1 MYVQTNLDFTPIPQ
15 MPNAKVSFDV
25 IMEHPML
32 YSVLVALSI
41 IPTPV
46 NVHGL
51 HNTNVL
57 EMEVGQQQRLH
68 LLQQLQEHLLLQ
80 QQHRLLQCQQ
90 QRELRHL
97 LLLVPYQ
104 KEWFVIIQI
113 GLFIVKVLSDLNDQR
128 YLIKLKP
135 IITYIFIIS

>member
-1 MYVQTNLDFTPIPQ
+1 MYVQTNLDFTPILQ
-15 MPNAKVSFDV
+15 IRNVKVSFDV

-57 EMEVGQQQRLH
+57 EMEVVQQQRLH
-68 LLQQLQEHLLLQ
+68 LLLQQLQEHLLLL
-80 QQHRLLQCQQ
+80 QQHRLLQRQQ
-90 QRELRHL
+90 QQELRHL

-113 GLFIVKVLSDLNDQR
+113 GLFIVKVYQ
-128 YLIKLKP
+128 I
-135 IITYIFIIS
+135 